1 MADKF
6 RKELSLGLAAL
17 ALLVSLTLGLPLLL
31 NAQLD
36 TRDLIS
42 NPGFWPTQTKYPIND
57 YAGPQACAQCHGQ
70 IATQQRSTSMA
81 QTAMRASN
89 SPLLAANPLLRFR
102 AGVYDY
108 EIRTTGGHSTY
119 TVWDGKRSESKPLV
133 WAFGTDRIAQSFL
146 FKKDD
151 GAYYEARVTHFRSL
165 GELDFT
171 PGRALTHAAD
181 MNEAMDREVG
191 AAEIGRCFGCHT
203 TGAGAGASFD
213 EARLIPGVTC
223 EACHGPGRGHVAEMK
238 DVPLG
243 DAAAAHAQS
252 TPDRIFN
259 PKTLT
264 PEQSVDFCGSCH
276 GSYWDITLSGS
287 SGPGNVRFQPY
298 RLEQSKCWNKEDAR
312 LTCVACHNPHQEID
326 TNTSSYDH
334 VCLSCHLNG
343 KTSATGHPR
352 AEPPA
357 ESPLGRAS
365 PNQPA
370 TSHPAMASGS
380 PVVVAAATHAHSICP
395 VATKN
400 CTSCHMPQVYVP
412 AMHRSF
418 PDHRIRIARE
428 REIFPD

>member
-213 EARLIPGVTC
+213 GQVDPRRHLRSLSRPRPGARRGDERCAARRCRRSPRPKHPGSDLQPQDPD
-223 EACHGPGRGHVAEMK
+223 AGAIGRLLRIL
-238 DVPLG
+238 PRILLG
-243 DAAAAHAQS
+243 
-252 TPDRIFN
+252 
-259 PKTLT
+259 
-264 PEQSVDFCGSCH
+264 
-276 GSYWDITLSGS
+276 
-287 SGPGNVRFQPY
+287 
-298 RLEQSKCWNKEDAR
+298 
-312 LTCVACHNPHQEID
+312 HNPERQQR
-326 TNTSSYDH
+326 TRQ
-334 VCLSCHLNG
+334 CALSTL
-343 KTSATGHPR
+343 
-352 AEPPA
+352 PP
-357 ESPLGRAS
+357 
-365 PNQPA
+365 
-370 TSHPAMASGS
+370 
-380 PVVVAAATHAHSICP
+380 
-395 VATKN
+395 
-400 CTSCHMPQVYVP
+400 
-412 AMHRSF
+412 
-418 PDHRIRIARE
+418 
-428 REIFPD
+428 